1 MFVLFINDIW
11 FVDVLW
17 GKFNVL
23 LIVIKD
29 MVEVSVKLVGLLGVC
44 LMEIVVKLFKK

>member
-29 MVEVSVKLVGLLGVC
+29 MVEVSDEIGGIIRC
-44 LMEIVVKLFKK
+44 LFDGNCCEII